1 MSVDLVGSFTLL
13 DINVAAAA
21 SLTVFL
27 PLLAQFDLN
36 LDGLASAQA
45 DISLQF
51 NAALSAS
58 VTLGLEISNP
68 LAGFQA
74 SLQGLGQLQAS
85 LQLAL
90 SLGLPTVSAE
100 LNAGLSAQLAVT
112 AALGVKVGLM
122 VALIEASIS
131 VKLAALNFVSE
142 LQASLSAGPVFLLKF
157 DGDLATAGS
166 DLDASFGA
174 GLTDP
179 SSSNEIQPVE
189 AVHGLVLVTKDPSA
203 WGAMQAL
210 FRTT

>member
-1 MSVDLVGSFTLL
+1 LSVAVVGSFTLL
-13 DINVAAAA
+13 EINAATAA

-36 LDGLASAQA
+36 LGGLAAAQS

-51 NAALSAS
+51 NAALAAS
-58 VTLGLEISNP
+58 VSLSLEASNP

-100 LNAGLSAQLAVT
+100 LNTGLSAQLAVT
-112 AALGVKVGLM
+112 AALGARVGI
-122 VALIEASIS
+122 VVGLIEASIAI
-131 VKLAALNFVSE
+131 KRAALNFVEE
-142 LQASLSAGPVFLLKF
+142 LQASLGAGPVFLLRF
-157 DGDLATAGS
+157 DGNLATAGS
-166 DLDASFGA
+166 DLGGVFGA
-174 GLTDP
+174 GLLDP
-179 SSSNEIQPVE
+179 LNSNEIQPTDS
-189 AVHGLVLVTKDPSA
+189 VHGLVLVTRDPGA
-203 WGAMQAL
+203 WVAMQTL